1 MKRLIHVFLHEVTK
15 VLLDKKMLASIF
27 LLPVVI
33 VLMTSFLMTGTRED
47 TQVQIS
53 TIYVLNNALPA
64 EDLAEDIRLVPVEDE
79 SVEALSARVKLQP
92 EDVVFEIRDMQCVI
106 YYNATNGA
114 SRNLSLS
121 CKQMIVEGVLEL
133 YAASNGVEL
142 VGNDT
147 LFDLNSNADAGT
159 NMMAV
164 LFPYMLV
171 LLLFQSTSGYAVDT
185 IAGEKERGVF
195 SKLLLTPVSPVPIIG
210 GKLLSSV
217 VCGVLSTGAYIGIS
231 VGAALITGK
240 DAMGILE
247 ADLTPAMIGLL
258 ICCAVLLSWFFAN
271 LSVLC
276 SLYARTVKA
285 ANTMKLPVY
294 GASMVLALA
303 AMLRIGAASSVHYL
317 IPVYNISIMMQ
328 DILNNS
334 MEIENMAI
342 TVASLLVCSLI
353 VSGVTVVSFR
363 KEAVRC

>member
-1 MKRLIHVFLHEVTK
+1 MKHLIHVFLHEVKK

-27 LLPVVI
+27 LLPAMI
-33 VLMTSFLMTGTRED
+33 VLMTSFLITGAQDSSEP
-47 TQVQIS
+47 QMS
-53 TIYVLNNALPA
+53 TIYVLDHALP
-64 EDLAEDIRLVPVEDE
+64 
-79 SVEALSARVKLQP
+79 SEALSEDIQLLSVEYKSLEELSAHVMLKP
-92 EDVVFEIRDMQCVI
+92 EDVVFEIRDMKPVI
-106 YYNATNGA
+106 YYNATNAVSRSLGA
-114 SRNLSLS
+114 ACR
-121 CKQMIVEGVLEL
+121 QMLIDGILDLV
-133 YAASNGVEL
+133 ADANGVQFIDHNAL
-142 VGNDT
+142 Y
-147 LFDLNSNADAGT
+147 DLNPNPDKGV
-159 NMMAV
+159 NMTAV

-195 SKLLLTPVSPVPIIG
+195 AKLLLTPVSPAPIIG

-217 VCGVLSTGAYIGIS
+217 VCGLLSTGAYIGIS
-231 VGAALITGK
+231 VGAAVITGN
-240 DAMGILE
+240 DTMGILA

-258 ICCAVLLSWFFAN
+258 VCCAVLLSWFFAN

-303 AMLRIGAASSVHYL
+303 AMLRVGAASGVQYM

-334 MEIENMAI
+334 MEIGNMGI
-342 TVASLLVCSLI
+342 TVVSLLVCSLI
-353 VSGVTVVSFR
+353 VSCVTVVSFR

>member
-1 MKRLIHVFLHEVTK
+1 MKRLIHVFLHEVKK

-27 LLPVVI
+27 LMPALIVV
-33 VLMTSFLMTGTRED
+33 MTSFLMTGTVEQTE
-47 TQVQIS
+47 TQVS

-64 EDLAEDIRLVPVEDE
+64 ENLTENFRLVPVDDE
-79 SVEALSARVKLQP
+79 SMEALAERIELQT

-106 YYNATNGA
+106 YYNATNA
-114 SRNLSLS
+114 VSRNLSLA

-133 YAASNGVEL
+133 YAAANDVEL

-147 LFDLNSNADAGT
+147 LFDLNTDTDAGVS
-159 NMMAV
+159 MVAM
-164 LFPYMLV
+164 LMPYMLV

-195 SKLLLTPVSPVPIIG
+195 AKLLLTPVSPVPIIG

-217 VCGVLSTGAYIGIS
+217 VCGLLSTGAYIGIS
-231 VGAALITGK
+231 VGAALITGN
-240 DAMGILE
+240 DTMGILE
-247 ADLTPAMIGLL
+247 ADLTPAMTGLL
-258 ICCAVLLSWFFAN
+258 VCCAVLLSWFFAN

-276 SLYARTVKA
+276 ALYAKTVKA

-303 AMLRIGAASSVHYL
+303 AMLRIGTAPNVHYL

-334 MEIENMAI
+334 MEIGKMGL
-342 TVASLLVCSLI
+342 TVLSLLGCSLI
-353 VSGVTVVSFR
+353 VSVATVVSFR

>member
-1 MKRLIHVFLHEVTK
+1 MKRFIHVFSHEVTK
-15 VLLDKKMLASIF
+15 VLLDKKMLTSIF
-27 LLPVVI
+27 LLPVMI
-33 VLMTSFLMTGTRED
+33 VLMTSFLITGAEESA
-47 TQVQIS
+47 VPQIS
-53 TIYVLNNALPA
+53 TIYVLDHALPS
-64 EDLAEDIRLVPVEDE
+64 ENLTEDIRLL
-79 SVEALSARVKLQP
+79 SVEYKSLEELSAHVGLKA
-92 EDVVFEIRDMQCVI
+92 EDVVFEVRGMEPVI
-106 YYNATNGA
+106 YYNATNAVSRSVSA
-114 SRNLSLS
+114 SCR
-121 CKQMIVEGVLEL
+121 QMIIDGILDLV
-133 YAASNGVEL
+133 ADANGVNL
-142 VGNDT
+142 IDHDA
-147 LFDLNSNADAGT
+147 LYDLNPEPDKGI

-217 VCGVLSTGAYIGIS
+217 VCGLLSTGAYIGIS
-231 VGAALITGK
+231 IGCALITGK
-240 DAMGILE
+240 DTMGILQ

-294 GASMVLALA
+294 GVSMVLALA
-303 AMLRIGAASSVHYL
+303 AMLRIGTASGIHYL

-334 MEIENMAI
+334 MEIDNMVL
-342 TVASLLVCSLI
+342 TVVSLLVCSLI
-353 VSGVTVVSFR
+353 VSGVTVASFR

>member
-1 MKRLIHVFLHEVTK
+1 MKHFIHVFIHEIKK
-15 VLLDKKMLASIF
+15 VLSDRKMLASIF
-27 LLPVVI
+27 LLPVI
-33 VLMTSFLMTGTRED
+33 MVLMTSFLITGTEENTD
-47 TQVQIS
+47 QQVS
-53 TIYVLNNALPA
+53 CVYVLDNALPA
-64 EDLAEDIRLVPVEDE
+64 EVLMDDIRLVPVACE
-79 SVEALSARVKLQP
+79 SLAELAVNTELQP
-92 EDVVFEIRDMQCVI
+92 EDVVLQIAGSQPVI
-106 YYNATNGA
+106 YYNSTNA
-114 SRNLSLS
+114 VSRNLSMV
-121 CKQMIVEGVLEL
+121 CKQMIVGSMLEQF
-133 YAASNGVEL
+133 AQFHGA
-142 VGNDT
+142 
-147 LFDLNSNADAGT
+147 DLKDAGQMFDV
-159 NMMAV
+159 NDNPDIGSSAMAI
-164 LFPYMLV
+164 LLPYMLV

-217 VCGVLSTGAYIGIS
+217 VCGLLSTGAYIGIS
-231 VGAALITGK
+231 IGAAMITGN
-240 DAMGILE
+240 DTMGILE

-258 ICCAVLLSWFFAN
+258 ICCGVLLSWFFAN

-303 AMLRIGAASSVHYL
+303 AMLRVGAASGVHYL

-334 MEIENMAI
+334 MEIGNMAI
-342 TVASLLVCSLI
+342 TVASLLVCSMI
-353 VSGVTVVSFR
+353 VSGVTVYSFR

>member
-1 MKRLIHVFLHEVTK
+1 MKRLIHVFLHELKK
-15 VLLDKKMLASIF
+15 VLLDKKMLISIF
-27 LLPVVI
+27 LMPAII
-33 VLMTSFLMTGTRED
+33 VLMTSFLMTGVAED
-47 TQVQIS
+47 ADVQVS
-53 TIYVLNNALPA
+53 TIYVLNNTLPA
-64 EDLAEDIRLVPVEDE
+64 ENLAEDIRVVPVADKSIEE
-79 SVEALSARVKLQP
+79 LSGRIKLQP
-92 EDVVFEIRDMQCVI
+92 EDVVLELRDMAPVI
-106 YYNATNGA
+106 YYNSTNA
-114 SRNLSLS
+114 VSRELSLA
-121 CKQMIVEGVLEL
+121 CRQMIVEGVLEL

-147 LFDLNSNADAGT
+147 LFDLNTDTNAGV
-159 NMMAV
+159 NMVSM
-164 LFPYMLV
+164 LMPYMLV

-195 SKLLLTPVSPVPIIG
+195 AKLLLTPVSPVPIIG

-217 VCGVLSTGAYIGIS
+217 VCGLLSTGAYIGIS
-231 VGAALITGK
+231 IGCALLTGK
-240 DAMGILE
+240 DTMGILQ

-258 ICCAVLLSWFFAN
+258 VCCAVLLSWFFAN

-303 AMLRIGAASSVHYL
+303 AMLRIGTASAVHYL
-317 IPVYNISIMMQ
+317 IPVYNISITMQ

-334 MEIENMAI
+334 MEIGNMAL
-342 TVASLLVCSLI
+342 TVISLLVCSLI
-353 VSGVTVVSFR
+353 VSGVTVYSFR

>member
-1 MKRLIHVFLHEVTK
+1 MKRLIHVFLHEVKK

-27 LLPVVI
+27 LMPALIVV
-33 VLMTSFLMTGTRED
+33 MTSFLMTGTVEQTE
-47 TQVQIS
+47 TQVS

-64 EDLAEDIRLVPVEDE
+64 ENLTENFRLVPVDDE
-79 SVEALSARVKLQP
+79 SMEALAERIELQT

-106 YYNATNGA
+106 YYNATNA
-114 SRNLSLS
+114 VSRNLSLA

-133 YAASNGVEL
+133 YAAANDVEL

-147 LFDLNSNADAGT
+147 LFDLNTDTDAGVS
-159 NMMAV
+159 MVAM
-164 LFPYMLV
+164 LMPYMLV

-195 SKLLLTPVSPVPIIG
+195 AKLLLTPVSPVPIIG

-217 VCGVLSTGAYIGIS
+217 VCGLLSTGAYIGIS
-231 VGAALITGK
+231 VGAALITGN
-240 DAMGILE
+240 DTMGILE

-258 ICCAVLLSWFFAN
+258 VCCAVLLSWFFAN

-276 SLYARTVKA
+276 ALYAKTVKA

-303 AMLRIGAASSVHYL
+303 AMLRIGTAPNVHYL

-334 MEIENMAI
+334 MEIGKMGL
-342 TVASLLVCSLI
+342 TVLSLLGCSLI
-353 VSGVTVVSFR
+353 VSVATVVSFR